1 MDETRK
7 RIKIVE
13 KILQGDLED
22 LTDPYDVL
30 DMMKMSEKD
39 LKDHLK
45 EARKINKGDFDG
57 G

>member
-1 MDETRK
+1 VDETRK

-13 KILQGDLED
+13 KILQEDLED